1 MVDVTNVLSE
11 KYKGIEWSLV
21 GDPSTE
27 SEFNSNFAVL
37 KANGITEPTWVKV
50 SEYKTAMQAEYD
62 ALDYQRTRKPL
73 YPSIEDLTVA
83 LAEKAEGNSDMW
95 DEISKKRADVK
106 QAHPKP

>member
-11 KYKGIEWSLV
+11 KYSGIEWSLV

-37 KANGITEPTWVKV
+37 KANGIAEPTWVKV

-62 ALDYQRTRKPL
+62 ALDYSRSLTRFYRL
-73 YPSIEDLTVA
+73 
-83 LAEKAEGNSDMW
+83 
-95 DEISKKRADVK
+95 
-106 QAHPKP
+106 